1 MSALEERY
9 AIDILA
15 AEAGGYA
22 AAPTAEDVAFLN
34 LLFEIS
40 KRYNVRYNSA
50 SPKEKY
56 FVEEVARVTWERL
69 HGRTPSPVF
78 VA

>member
-1 MSALEERY
+1 MHGLFTAHPADR
-9 AIDILA
+9 
-15 AEAGGYA
+15 GYA
-22 AAPTAEDVAFLN
+22 AAPTAEDVVFLN

-40 KRYNVRYNSA
+40 KRYNVRYYSA

-56 FVEEVARVTWERL
+56 FVEEVTRVTWERL